1 MQMPAGTARNHA
13 AGIQQLREALI
24 VSGYTTL
31 GQQAKALGVSRS
43 TAWTIIK
50 TRHKLGRLNTKTT
63 QRILRNPETPPSVR
77 TVIERYLAEKSDA
90 SGKSND

>member
-1 MQMPAGTARNHA
+1 MAADTSRNYA
-13 AGIQQLREALI
+13 VGIQQLREALI
-24 VSGYTTL
+24 ISGYTTL

-43 TAWTIIK
+43 TTWTIIK

-77 TVIERYLAEKSDA
+77 AVIEQYLAEKSDA
-90 SGKSND
+90 LRRSDD